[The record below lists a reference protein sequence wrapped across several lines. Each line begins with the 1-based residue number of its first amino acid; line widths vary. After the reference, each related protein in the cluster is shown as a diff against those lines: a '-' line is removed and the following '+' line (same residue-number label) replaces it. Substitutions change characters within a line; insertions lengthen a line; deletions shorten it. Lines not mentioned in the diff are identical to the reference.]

1 MSKLHIELGIIS
13 SSQSEVEPTASA
25 PVFYDTGKLAAGSV
39 AMQAWADTNTINV
52 MNATLTYQT
61 IGLGNTLFNTE
72 VVDTA
77 NAWNGISYTIPS
89 DGMYLIDWRIWWT
102 TAASATQWTFGQ
114 EISVDASAHSII
126 YVNNGN
132 DLYHLLASDFI
143 PQTWG
148 GADIEGPGAQF
159 PCSWNSKAQLK
170 DLYAGDVLTVVGW
183 CTNDEDIGESGGLQI
198 SSYNKATTYFSVA
211 KVADF

>member
-13 SSQSEVEPTASA
+13 SSDGSTVTASA
-25 PVFYDTGKLAAGSV
+25 PVFYDAGELAAGSV
-39 AMQAWADTNTINV
+39 AMQAWADTFHSDPLD
-52 MNATLTYQT
+52 ATQAYVT
-61 IGLGNTLFNTE
+61 IGLGNTVFNTE

-183 CTNDEDIGESGGLQI
+183 CTNGEDIGESGGLQI